1 MTVLVMLKEPGITGR
16 KIVVVVVVL
25 DCCELESALMRAS
38 GLSTNGGSISPPF
51 TIANTLT
58 LLPMMTPH
66 LSSSIPH
73 SLIPEPDPFLPSV
86 LAEAAL
92 IVRTVPAIDDL
103 KYR

>member
-1 MTVLVMLKEPGITGR
+1 MTVLVMLKEPWITGR
-16 KIVVVVVVL
+16 KIVVIVVVL
-25 DCCELESALMRAS
+25 DCCELKLALMCAS

-66 LSSSIPH
+66 LSSLIPH
-73 SLIPEPDPFLPSV
+73 SLIPEPDLFLPSV

-92 IVRTVPAIDDL
+92 IVHTVPAIDDL
-103 KYR
+103 EYR